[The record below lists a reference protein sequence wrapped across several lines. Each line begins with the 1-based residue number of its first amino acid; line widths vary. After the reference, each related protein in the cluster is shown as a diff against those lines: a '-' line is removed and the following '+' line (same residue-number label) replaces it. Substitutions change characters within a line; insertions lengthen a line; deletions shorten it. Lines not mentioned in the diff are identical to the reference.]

1 MKSCGSYKI
10 DLRTL
15 KSDRSV
21 YRYTLDNDYFEALD
35 EAEIKKGQLEAQLT
49 IKQSAGAFLLN
60 FEIEGVVTL
69 TCDRCLGEMEQPIS
83 TSGDLCVKLGD
94 ETEDDGDVIVVSER
108 DGVIDVAWYMYEFIA
123 LDIPIQHMHAD
134 GECDEQMLE
143 ILSEHKASEQPASDV
158 QETKESPWDVLKNII
173 NN

>member
-1 MKSCGSYKI
+1 
-10 DLRTL
+10 
-15 KSDRSV
+15 
-21 YRYTLDNDYFEALD
+21 
-35 EAEIKKGQLEAQLT
+35 
-49 IKQSAGAFLLN
+49 
-60 FEIEGVVTL
+60 
-69 TCDRCLGEMEQPIS
+69 
-83 TSGDLCVKLGD
+83 VKLGD

-143 ILSEHKASEQPASDV
+143 ILSEHKASEQPASDE